1 MSLLYKMQKNKIVFL
16 IRAYN
21 EATRIS
27 SVIEGIFHAWFT
39 EILVIDD
46 GSIDDTAILL
56 ESLIRESK
64 IHYVRHIT
72 NRGAWAALETGF
84 SFIRSNA
91 EWHNWKYLVTFDA
104 DWQHDIRDM
113 ERFLTAFKKDE
124 SLDVVLG
131 SRFIEKTKS
140 NVPFLRKI
148 TLFWGRVFTSLVSW
162 VHLTDAHNGYRMF
175 RVETLNS
182 IHITMDGMEYAS
194 ELIDQI
200 GKNKFKFIEV
210 PVNIHYDSYSLGK
223 WQRYGGIMRIVLRM
237 LYKKLF

>member
-1 MSLLYKMQKNKIVFL
+1 MRSLYKMQKNKIVFL

-21 EATRIS
+21 EATRILT
-27 SVIEGIFHAWFT
+27 VIEGIIDAWFT

-46 GSIDDTAILL
+46 GSTDNTVLLL
-56 ESLIRESK
+56 ESLIQDSK
-64 IHYVRHIT
+64 IHFVHHIT

-84 SFIRSNA
+84 SFIRANA
-91 EWHNWKYLVTFDA
+91 EWYNWKYLVTFDA
-104 DWQHDIRDM
+104 DWQHDIWDIDT
-113 ERFLTAFKKDE
+113 FISAFKKDE

-131 SRFIEKTKS
+131 SRFIEKTNS
-140 NVPFLRKI
+140 NVPFLRRL
-148 TLFWGRVFTSLVSW
+148 TLWWGRIFTSLVSW
-162 VHLTDAHNGYRMF
+162 VHLTDAHNGYRML
-175 RVETLNS
+175 RTETLDM

-223 WQRYGGIMRIVLRM
+223 WQRYGGILRIVSRV